1 MTGNSHI
8 KNNKHTSG
16 TMAIFSVNFGISI
29 YKVSPGFAF
38 EGVRV
43 ILYKVEFA
51 FKPKVIRGNL
61 DGFKYSDIVSCDILI
76 IVSKMKTRS
85 GAVSLSPDS
94 PAASPDSLSLSLSKI
109 YYSPGGYWKGYS
121 AFSKLAD
128 AAGVSENEAKEWLK
142 KQALWQ
148 IYFPSPRYIPRPH
161 WTVDKPNEIHQADLL
176 FFPHDTVRRKT
187 FKYALVVI
195 DVASRYK
202 DAEPLTSKESSEVA
216 KSFEKIYSRKLK
228 WPERIIIDPGKE
240 FMGRVTSLMKRH
252 NVIIQRSEAGN
263 HRAQAFV
270 ERANRTLSERLF
282 SFQYGKEMSSDDN
295 ERSREWVER
304 LPAVLKS
311 MNNEATRLT
320 GKEPQEVLKLKD
332 ISINAPKYNRPV
344 GFDEVRLSP
353 FAKVR
358 FLFAPGEYEGGE
370 RRRATD
376 PVWSL
381 EIFELSHS
389 KVSPD
394 QPVMY
399 YLSDGPKRSCVRE
412 ELQVVPED
420 TELPPKKVK

>member
-1 MTGNSHI
+1 M
-8 KNNKHTSG
+8 
-16 TMAIFSVNFGISI
+16 
-29 YKVSPGFAF
+29 
-38 EGVRV
+38 
-43 ILYKVEFA
+43 
-51 FKPKVIRGNL
+51 
-61 DGFKYSDIVSCDILI
+61 
-76 IVSKMKTRS
+76 
-85 GAVSLSPDS
+85 
-94 PAASPDSLSLSLSKI
+94 
-109 YYSPGGYWKGYS
+109 
-121 AFSKLAD
+121 
-128 AAGVSENEAKEWLK
+128 
-142 KQALWQ
+142 
-148 IYFPSPRYIPRPH
+148 
-161 WTVDKPNEIHQADLL
+161 
-176 FFPHDTVRRKT
+176 RRKT
-187 FKYALVVI
+187 FKYALVVV

-240 FMGRVTSLMKRH
+240 FMGHVTSLMKRH

-304 LPAVLKS
+304 LSAVLKS
-311 MNNEATRLT
+311 MNNDVTRLT
-320 GKEPQEVLKLKD
+320 GKEPQEVLKSKR

-344 GFDEVRLSP
+344 GFDEVRY
-353 FAKVR
+353 
-358 FLFAPGEYEGGE
+358 LFAPGEYEGGE
-370 RRRATD
+370 KRRATD

-399 YLSDGPKRSCVRE
+399 YLSGGPKRSFVRE

-420 TELPPKKVK
+420 TELPPKTVK

>member
-1 MTGNSHI
+1 MRHFNYSFQNENKKRGNFAFTGFAGFTIAVENLLLTRRI
-8 KNNKHTSG
+8 LERV
-16 TMAIFSVNFGISI
+16 FSLL
-29 YKVSPGFAF
+29 KVS
-38 EGVRV
+38 R
-43 ILYKVEFA
+43 
-51 FKPKVIRGNL
+51 
-61 DGFKYSDIVSCDILI
+61 CC
-76 IVSKMKTRS
+76 
-85 GAVSLSPDS
+85 
-94 PAASPDSLSLSLSKI
+94 
-109 YYSPGGYWKGYS
+109 
-121 AFSKLAD
+121 
-128 AAGVSENEAKEWLK
+128 GVSENEAKEWLK

-148 IYFPSPRYIPRPH
+148 IYLPSPRYIPRPH

-176 FFPHDTVRRKT
+176 FLPHDTVRRKT

-282 SFQYGKEMSSDDN
+282 SFQYGKEMSSGEARSDDN

-311 MNNEATRLT
+311 MNNEVTRLT
-320 GKEPQEVLKLKD
+320 GKEPLEVLKSKD

-370 RRRATD
+370 RRRQLTLFRVLRFLNYPIAKYR
-376 PVWSL
+376 L
-381 EIFELSHS
+381 INLLCII
-389 KVSPD
+389 
-394 QPVMY
+394 
-399 YLSDGPKRSCVRE
+399 YLADRKDLLFVRSFR
-412 ELQVVPED
+412 
-420 TELPPKKVK
+420 

>member
-1 MTGNSHI
+1 MPQGFQRMRR
-8 KNNKHTSG
+8 KSG
-16 TMAIFSVNFGISI
+16 S
-29 YKVSPGFAF
+29 
-38 EGVRV
+38 
-43 ILYKVEFA
+43 
-51 FKPKVIRGNL
+51 
-61 DGFKYSDIVSCDILI
+61 
-76 IVSKMKTRS
+76 RS
-85 GAVSLSPDS
+85 RLCGR
-94 PAASPDSLSLSLSKI
+94 
-109 YYSPGGYWKGYS
+109 
-121 AFSKLAD
+121 FF
-128 AAGVSENEAKEWLK
+128 
-142 KQALWQ
+142 
-148 IYFPSPRYIPRPH
+148 FPSPRYIPRPH
-161 WTVDKPNEIHQADLL
+161 WTVEKPNEIHQADLL
-176 FFPHDTVRRKT
+176 FLPHDTVRRKT

-228 WPERIIIDPGKE
+228 WPARIIIDPGKE

-311 MNNEATRLT
+311 MNNEVTRLT
-320 GKEPQEVLKLKD
+320 GKEPLEVLKLKD
-332 ISINAPKYNRPV
+332 ISINAPKYNRPI

-353 FAKVR
+353 FSKVR
-358 FLFAPGEYEGGE
+358 YLFAPGEYEGGE
-370 RRRATD
+370 RRRAAD

-399 YLSDGPKRSCVRE
+399 YLSDGPKRSFVRE

>member
-1 MTGNSHI
+1 MRI
-8 KNNKHTSG
+8 
-16 TMAIFSVNFGISI
+16 
-29 YKVSPGFAF
+29 
-38 EGVRV
+38 
-43 ILYKVEFA
+43 
-51 FKPKVIRGNL
+51 
-61 DGFKYSDIVSCDILI
+61 
-76 IVSKMKTRS
+76 RS
-85 GAVSLSPDS
+85 GA
-94 PAASPDSLSLSLSKI
+94 ASSSSAKLSKI

-148 IYFPSPRYIPRPH
+148 IYLPSPRYIPRPH
-161 WTVDKPNEIHQADLL
+161 WSVDKPNEIHQADKL
-176 FFPHDTVRRKT
+176 FLPHDTVRRKT

-228 WPERIIIDPGKE
+228 WPVRIIIDPGKE
-240 FMGRVTSLMKRH
+240 FMGHVTSLMKRH

-295 ERSREWVER
+295 ERSREWAER

-311 MNNEATRLT
+311 MNNEVTRLT
-320 GKEPQEVLKLKD
+320 GKEPQEALKLKD
-332 ISINAPKYNRPV
+332 ISINTPKELRSESKIPKYNRPV

-358 FLFAPGEYEGGE
+358 YLFAPGEYEGGE

-381 EIFELSHS
+381 EIF
-389 KVSPD
+389 
-394 QPVMY
+394 
-399 YLSDGPKRSCVRE
+399 
-412 ELQVVPED
+412 
-420 TELPPKKVK
+420 

>member
-1 MTGNSHI
+1 M
-8 KNNKHTSG
+8 
-16 TMAIFSVNFGISI
+16 
-29 YKVSPGFAF
+29 
-38 EGVRV
+38 
-43 ILYKVEFA
+43 
-51 FKPKVIRGNL
+51 
-61 DGFKYSDIVSCDILI
+61 
-76 IVSKMKTRS
+76 
-85 GAVSLSPDS
+85 
-94 PAASPDSLSLSLSKI
+94 
-109 YYSPGGYWKGYS
+109 
-121 AFSKLAD
+121 
-128 AAGVSENEAKEWLK
+128 
-142 KQALWQ
+142 
-148 IYFPSPRYIPRPH
+148 
-161 WTVDKPNEIHQADLL
+161 
-176 FFPHDTVRRKT
+176 RRKT

-228 WPERIIIDPGKE
+228 WPVRIIIDPGKE
-240 FMGRVTSLMKRH
+240 FMGHVTSLMKRH
-252 NVIIQRSEAGN
+252 NIIIQRSEAGN

-282 SFQYGKEMSSDDN
+282 SFQYGKEMRSDDN

-304 LPAVLKS
+304 LPSVLKS
-311 MNNEATRLT
+311 MNNEVTRLT
-320 GKEPQEVLKLKD
+320 GKEPQEVLKSTQ
-332 ISINAPKYNRPV
+332 ISINVPKYNRPV

-358 FLFAPGEYEGGE
+358 YLFAPGEYEGGE
-370 RRRATD
+370 KRRATD

-399 YLSDGPKRSCVRE
+399 YLFGGPKRSFVRE

-420 TELPPKKVK
+420 TELPPNHVK

>member
-1 MTGNSHI
+1 M
-8 KNNKHTSG
+8 
-16 TMAIFSVNFGISI
+16 
-29 YKVSPGFAF
+29 
-38 EGVRV
+38 R
-43 ILYKVEFA
+43 
-51 FKPKVIRGNL
+51 
-61 DGFKYSDIVSCDILI
+61 
-76 IVSKMKTRS
+76 TRS
-85 GAVSLSPDS
+85 RAVSSS
-94 PAASPDSLSLSLSKI
+94 TVTATENPAKQPAKQLSKI

-128 AAGVSENEAKEWLK
+128 AAGASENEAKEWLK

-148 IYFPSPRYIPRPH
+148 IYLPSPRYIPRPH
-161 WTVDKPNEIHQADLL
+161 WAVEKPNEIHQADLL
-176 FFPHDTVRRKT
+176 FLPHDTVRRKT

-228 WPERIIIDPGKE
+228 WPARIIIDPGKE
-240 FMGRVTSLMKRH
+240 FMGHVTSLMKRH

-311 MNNEATRLT
+311 MNNEVTRLT
-320 GKEPQEVLKLKD
+320 GKEPLEVLKSKD

-358 FLFAPGEYEGGE
+358 YLFAPGEYEGGE

-399 YLSDGPKRSCVRE
+399 YLSGGPKRSFVRE

>member
-1 MTGNSHI
+1 
-8 KNNKHTSG
+8 
-16 TMAIFSVNFGISI
+16 
-29 YKVSPGFAF
+29 
-38 EGVRV
+38 
-43 ILYKVEFA
+43 
-51 FKPKVIRGNL
+51 
-61 DGFKYSDIVSCDILI
+61 
-76 IVSKMKTRS
+76 MKTRS
-85 GAVSLSPDS
+85 GVV
-94 PAASPDSLSLSLSKI
+94 SLSKI

-142 KQALWQ
+142 LQALWQ
-148 IYFPSPRYIPRPH
+148 IYLPSPRYIPRPH

-176 FFPHDTVRRKT
+176 FLPHDTVRRKT

-282 SFQYGKEMSSDDN
+282 SFQYGKEIRSDDN

-304 LPAVLKS
+304 LPAV
-311 MNNEATRLT
+311 
-320 GKEPQEVLKLKD
+320 
-332 ISINAPKYNRPV
+332 
-344 GFDEVRLSP
+344 
-353 FAKVR
+353 
-358 FLFAPGEYEGGE
+358 
-370 RRRATD
+370 
-376 PVWSL
+376 
-381 EIFELSHS
+381 
-389 KVSPD
+389 
-394 QPVMY
+394 
-399 YLSDGPKRSCVRE
+399 
-412 ELQVVPED
+412 
-420 TELPPKKVK
+420 

>member
-1 MTGNSHI
+1 
-8 KNNKHTSG
+8 
-16 TMAIFSVNFGISI
+16 
-29 YKVSPGFAF
+29 
-38 EGVRV
+38 
-43 ILYKVEFA
+43 
-51 FKPKVIRGNL
+51 
-61 DGFKYSDIVSCDILI
+61 
-76 IVSKMKTRS
+76 MKTRS
-85 GAVSLSPDS
+85 GAVS
-94 PAASPDSLSLSLSKI
+94 PASLSLSKI

-148 IYFPSPRYIPRPH
+148 IYLPSPRYILRPH

-176 FFPHDTVRRKT
+176 FLPHDTVRRKT

-202 DAEPLTSKESSEVA
+202 DAEPLASKESSEVA

-228 WPERIIIDPGKE
+228 WPARIIIDPGKE

-311 MNNEATRLT
+311 MNNEVTRLT

-353 FAKVR
+353 FAKLR
-358 FLFAPGEYEGGE
+358 YLFAPGEYEGGE

-389 KVSPD
+389 KVSPG

-399 YLSDGPKRSCVRE
+399 YLSDGPKRSFVRE

-420 TELPPKKVK
+420 SEAPPKKVK

>member
-1 MTGNSHI
+1 M
-8 KNNKHTSG
+8 
-16 TMAIFSVNFGISI
+16 
-29 YKVSPGFAF
+29 
-38 EGVRV
+38 R
-43 ILYKVEFA
+43 
-51 FKPKVIRGNL
+51 
-61 DGFKYSDIVSCDILI
+61 
-76 IVSKMKTRS
+76 TRS
-85 GAVSLSPDS
+85 GA
-94 PAASPDSLSLSLSKI
+94 ASQASTVKLSKI

-148 IYFPSPRYIPRPH
+148 IYLPSPRYIPRPH
-161 WTVDKPNEIHQADLL
+161 WTVEKPNEIHQADLL
-176 FFPHDTVRRKT
+176 FLPHDTVRRKT
-187 FKYALVVI
+187 FKYALVVV

-228 WPERIIIDPGKE
+228 WPARIIIDPGKE
-240 FMGRVTSLMKRH
+240 FMGHVTSLMKRH

-311 MNNEATRLT
+311 MNNEVTRLT
-320 GKEPQEVLKLKD
+320 GKEPQEVLKSKQ
-332 ISINAPKYNRPV
+332 ISINAPKELRSESKIRKYNRPV

-358 FLFAPGEYEGGE
+358 YLFSPGEYEGGE
-370 RRRATD
+370 KRRATD

-381 EIFELSHS
+381 EIFKLSHS

-399 YLSDGPKRSCVRE
+399 YLSGGPKRSFVRE

-420 TELPPKKVK
+420 SEAPPKYVK